1 MTIEGSQAMSE
12 PEALTPEEER
22 HERDDHGPTV
32 SSPEGT
38 FCGGCDYR
46 WPCPSARLLA
56 TIDAERAA
64 RQTPDTSG
72 LREALAK
79 ADALAEQDEYAKDDH
94 GGCAALDA
102 YRDLSRALRDAL
114 AATERPLDEGC
125 DCEPEHVWPCATIP
139 RCDEPGCERETSCGF
154 PSPTGYRRTCG
165 EHHRAARLT

>member
-1 MTIEGSQAMSE
+1 MTN

-56 TIDAERAA
+56 TLDAERAA

-102 YRDLSRALRDAL
+102 YRDLSRALRAAL
-114 AATERPLDEGC
+114 AATERPLDVTTLVT
-125 DCEPEHVWPCATIP
+125 DTATGDQW
-139 RCDEPGCERETSCGF
+139 RV
-154 PSPTGYRRTCG
+154 PT
-165 EHHRAARLT
+165 RAVEAIVAALDATKEAE